1 MYVAQIVRNE
11 EGFRKCS
18 ILRLTFILKQVAI
31 QRISRAIT
39 SCKQLSAP
47 IIMSSCLMI
56 SLSKTWKST
65 VLSWSL
71 DCWSPSALINLVFE
85 KANHA
90 QSNLALQKHFE
101 WNYKKN
107 WFDRS
112 VSNIVISMPDVFTQ
126 LNLLYRI
133 RIIIISISPESHVYQ
148 LSSLQFYNT
157 YHCCCHCYS
166 FAKWSATEKT
176 GTINDEIV
184 WHYGQ
189 C

>member
-56 SLSKTWKST
+56 SLSKKWKST

-71 DCWSPSALINLVFE
+71 ECWSPSTLINLVFE

-101 WNYKKN
+101 WKPQKKLI
-107 WFDRS
+107 WS
-112 VSNIVISMPDVFTQ
+112 VGFQHSH
-126 LNLLYRI
+126 LNAWRVH
-133 RIIIISISPESHVYQ
+133 STESPLSDSH
-148 LSSLQFYNT
+148 N
-157 YHCCCHCYS
+157 
-166 FAKWSATEKT
+166 
-176 GTINDEIV
+176 
-184 WHYGQ
+184 
-189 C
+189 